1 MKDFIYFLVKVV
13 LVSAFIGL
21 IVTFILRS
29 LDMNGVYGQYA
40 ANITVVLIIFYKW
53 RKKK

>member
-1 MKDFIYFLVKVV
+1 MKEFIYFLVKVV

-40 ANITVVLIIFYKW
+40 ASIMAVLIVFFNR